1 MPEAALAKE
10 LGMDYAAISVIANW
24 AAGKTDGEITMAE
37 IEQHLHVGMANIAE
51 LLKTFIALA

>member
-1 MPEAALAKE
+1 
-10 LGMDYAAISVIANW
+10 MDYAAISVIANW

>member
-10 LGMDYAAISVIANW
+10 LGMEYAALSVIANW

-37 IEQHLHVGMANIAE
+37 IEQHLRVGMANVAQ
-51 LLKTFIALA
+51 LLKIIIALS